1 MPSARPGQERVTE
14 MLHAWMAGKSAALN
28 EVFLKLVD
36 LREIETVARDWRT
49 AKLWLCREIKRGV
62 AE

>member
-1 MPSARPGQERVTE
+1 

-49 AKLWLCREIKRGV
+49 AKLWLCRKIKRGV